1 MHIQRGRL
9 SIVLLMPFFI
19 SVCVSSPRGV
29 IVFCAGDSITAAA
42 YPHFLQK
49 ILNRDGL
56 PARVLNY
63 GRSGNTSGEY
73 LDFLVKNLERLIA
86 EQPDFILLQL
96 GTNDLRTDLDFTPT
110 ERFRANMKNI
120 LTAFRKFRNRNGRI
134 PSILLATIPPVPS
147 AGPLPFD
154 AESLRRVEAEI
165 NPTIRALA
173 AEEGILVVDHH
184 GLFIRRPDL
193 LPDVH
198 PSREGYRLLAGN
210 WSAALKPLIKR
221 LIKRP

>member
-9 SIVLLMPFFI
+9 SIVLLMPFFV

-42 YPHFLQK
+42 YPHFLQRG
-49 ILNRDGL
+49 LNRDGL
-56 PARVLNY
+56 PARVLNH

-73 LDFLVKNLERLIA
+73 LDFLAKNMERLIA
-86 EQPDFILLQL
+86 ERPDFILLQL
-96 GTNDLRTDLDFTPT
+96 GTNDIRTDLDFTST
-110 ERFRANMKNI
+110 ERFRDNMKKI
-120 LTAFRKFRNRNGRI
+120 LAAFRKFRTRSGKI
-134 PSILLATIPPVPS
+134 PSILLSTIPPVPS
-147 AGPLPFD
+147 VGSLPFD

-173 AEEGILVVDHH
+173 AEEGLLLVDNH
-184 GLFIRRPDL
+184 GLFSRRPDL

-198 PSREGYRLLAGN
+198 PSREGYRLLAEN
-210 WSAALKPLIKR
+210 WRAALNPL
-221 LIKRP
+221 LKRP

>member
-1 MHIQRGRL
+1 MQIQRGRL

-19 SVCVSSPRGV
+19 SVCVSSPRGM
-29 IVFCAGDSITAAA
+29 IVFCAGDSLTAAA
-42 YPHFLQK
+42 YPHFLQR

-56 PARVLNY
+56 PARVLNF

-73 LDFLVKNLERLIA
+73 LDFLVKNMERLIA
-86 EQPDFILLQL
+86 ERPDFILLQL
-96 GTNDLRTDLDFTPT
+96 GTNDIRTDLDFTPT
-110 ERFRANMKNI
+110 ERFRDNMKKI
-120 LTAFRKFRNRNGRI
+120 LAAFRRFRKRDGRI
-134 PSILLATIPPVPS
+134 PVVLLSTIPPVPS
-147 AGPLPFD
+147 AGLLPFD

-173 AEEGILVVDHH
+173 AEEGIIVVDNH

-198 PSREGYRLLAGN
+198 PSREGYRLLAEN
-210 WSAALKPLIKR
+210 WSAALRPL
-221 LIKRP
+221 LKRP

>member
-9 SIVLLMPFFI
+9 SIVLLMPLFV

-42 YPHFLQK
+42 YPHFLQRY
-49 ILNRDGL
+49 LNQDGL
-56 PARVLNY
+56 PARVLNH

-86 EQPDFILLQL
+86 ERPDFILLQL
-96 GTNDLRTDLDFTPT
+96 GTNDIRTDLDFTST
-110 ERFRANMKNI
+110 ERFRDNMKKI
-120 LTAFRKFRNRNGRI
+120 LAAFRKFRNRSGKI
-134 PSILLATIPPVPS
+134 PVILLSTIPPVPS
-147 AGPLPFD
+147 TGPLPFD

-165 NPTIRALA
+165 NPTIRSLA
-173 AEEGILVVDHH
+173 AEEGLLLVDNH
-184 GLFIRRPDL
+184 GLFSRRPDL

-198 PSREGYRLLAGN
+198 PSREGYRLLAEN
-210 WSAALKPLIKR
+210 WRAALSPL
-221 LIKRP
+221 LKRP